1 MLIYSN
7 ESHGNVLFPERGF
20 NYGTKK
26 QYTRAMEI
34 VFGMLI
40 IFVAGFIQGLTSFG
54 LSIVAIPLLIRL
66 FPLREVVPIIVVL
79 ALLTNTL
86 VLLSARKEI
95 KFKKF
100 IPLVLMGIL
109 FLPVG
114 AYSLNHLNSDYLK
127 LCFGIFITV
136 FSVLLILKKTFPIKH
151 EKIGYVVTGSLSG
164 FLNGS
169 LSLSGPPVVLF
180 LSNQGIDKGTFR
192 ANITLYFLIL
202 NVIAVAVFLEN
213 GLMNR
218 LAGERILYLAPALV
232 IGVLTGIKISKR
244 LGDETFRKVVL
255 ILLLISGIWTTLST
269 LVNFI

>member
-1 MLIYSN
+1 
-7 ESHGNVLFPERGF
+7 
-20 NYGTKK
+20 
-26 QYTRAMEI
+26 MEI
-34 VFGMLI
+34 VFGMI
-40 IFVAGFIQGLTSFG
+40 IVLVAGFLQGLTSFG
-54 LSIVAIPLLIRL
+54 LSIVAIPLLIRII
-66 FPLREVVPIIVVL
+66 PLQEVVPIIVVL
-79 ALLTNTL
+79 ALLTNALILT
-86 VLLSARKEI
+86 SAREEI

-100 IPLVLMGIL
+100 VPLVLMGIL

-114 AYSLNHLNSDYLK
+114 AYSLKYLNPSYLK
-127 LCFGIFITV
+127 LCFGILITV
-136 FSVLLILKKTFPIKH
+136 FSLLLILKKTFPIKR
-151 EKIGYVVTGSLSG
+151 EKIGYIVTGSLSG

-202 NVIAVAVFLEN
+202 NVIAIMVFLAT

-218 LAGERILYLAPALV
+218 AVGERIVYLAPALAV
-232 IGVLTGIKISKR
+232 GVLAGIKVSKR

-255 ILLLISGIWTTLST
+255 ILLLISGVWTTLST

>member
-1 MLIYSN
+1 MII
-7 ESHGNVLFPERGF
+7 VL
-20 NYGTKK
+20 
-26 QYTRAMEI
+26 
-34 VFGMLI
+34 
-40 IFVAGFIQGLTSFG
+40 VAGFLQGLTSFG
-54 LSIVAIPLLIRL
+54 LSIVAIPLLIRII
-66 FPLREVVPIIVVL
+66 PLQEVVPIIVVL
-79 ALLTNTL
+79 ALLTNALILT
-86 VLLSARKEI
+86 SAREEI

-100 IPLVLMGIL
+100 VPLVLMGIL

-114 AYSLNHLNSDYLK
+114 AYSLKYLNPSYLK
-127 LCFGIFITV
+127 LCFGILITV
-136 FSVLLILKKTFPIKH
+136 FSLLLILKKTFPIKR
-151 EKIGYVVTGSLSG
+151 EKIGYIVTGSLSG

-202 NVIAVAVFLEN
+202 NVIAIMVFLAT

-218 LAGERILYLAPALV
+218 AVGERIVYLAPALAV
-232 IGVLTGIKISKR
+232 GVLAGIKVSKR

-255 ILLLISGIWTTLST
+255 ILLLISGVWTTLST

>member
-1 MLIYSN
+1 
-7 ESHGNVLFPERGF
+7 
-20 NYGTKK
+20 
-26 QYTRAMEI
+26 MEI

-40 IFVAGFIQGLTSFG
+40 VLAAGFIQGLTSFG
-54 LSIVAIPLLIRL
+54 LSIVAIPLLIRII
-66 FPLREVVPIIVVL
+66 PLQEVVPIVVVL

-86 VLLSARKEI
+86 VLISAREEI

-100 IPLVLMGIL
+100 VPLVLMGIL

-114 AYSLNHLNSDYLK
+114 AYSLKYLNPNYLK
-127 LCFGIFITV
+127 LCFGILITV
-136 FSVLLILKKTFPIKH
+136 FSLLLILKKTFPIKH
-151 EKIGYVVTGSLSG
+151 EKIGYIVTGSLSG

-202 NVIAVAVFLEN
+202 NVIAIMVFLAT

-218 LAGERILYLAPALV
+218 AVGERIVYLAPALAV
-232 IGVLTGIKISKR
+232 GVLAGIKVSKR

-255 ILLLISGIWTTLST
+255 ILLFISGVWTTLST

>member
-1 MLIYSN
+1 ML
-7 ESHGNVLFPERGF
+7 HGDGLLLIRKNSIL
-20 NYGTKK
+20 YG
-26 QYTRAMEI
+26 MEI

-40 IFVAGFIQGLTSFG
+40 VLVAGFIQGLTSFG

-66 FPLREVVPIIVVL
+66 FPLREVVPTIVVL

-86 VLLSARKEI
+86 ILISARKEI

-100 IPLVLMGIL
+100 VPLVLMGIL

-114 AYSLNHLNSDYLK
+114 AYSLNHLNPDYLK
-127 LCFGIFITV
+127 LCFGILITV
-136 FSVLLILKKTFPIKH
+136 FSLLLILKKTFPIKH
-151 EKIGYVVTGSLSG
+151 EKIGFIITGSLSG

-202 NVIAVAVFLEN
+202 NIIAIIVFLAT

-218 LAGERILYLAPALV
+218 VVGERILYLAPALV
-232 IGVLTGIKISKR
+232 VGVLAGIKISKG
-244 LGDETFRKVVL
+244 LGDDTFRKVVL
-255 ILLLISGIWTTLST
+255 ILLLMSGVWTTIST
-269 LVNFI
+269 VAGFIG

>member
-1 MLIYSN
+1 
-7 ESHGNVLFPERGF
+7 
-20 NYGTKK
+20 
-26 QYTRAMEI
+26 MEI

-40 IFVAGFIQGLTSFG
+40 VLAAGFIQGLTSFG
-54 LSIVAIPLLIRL
+54 LSIVAIPLLIRII
-66 FPLREVVPIIVVL
+66 PLQEVVPIVVVL

-86 VLLSARKEI
+86 VLISAREEI

-100 IPLVLMGIL
+100 VPLVLMGIL

-114 AYSLNHLNSDYLK
+114 AYSLKYLNPSYLK
-127 LCFGIFITV
+127 LCFGILITI
-136 FSVLLILKKTFPIKH
+136 FSLLLILKKTFPIKR
-151 EKIGYVVTGSLSG
+151 EKIGYIVTGSLSG

-202 NVIAVAVFLEN
+202 NVIAIMVFLAT

-218 LAGERILYLAPALV
+218 AVGERIVYLAPALAV
-232 IGVLTGIKISKR
+232 GVLAGIKVSKR

-255 ILLLISGIWTTLST
+255 ILLFISGVWTTLST